1 MVQDIT
7 DSEFKQKVIENKGIV
22 LVDFWAPWCGPCML
36 LSPVIE
42 EVSEEFEDKASFY
55 KLNVD
60 DNKATASEYNVMSIP
75 TVIIFKEGKPVDQI
89 VGISP
94 KEVYKEK
101 LNSL

>member
-1 MVQDIT
+1 MIQDIT
-7 DSEFKQKVIENKGIV
+7 DVEFKQKVAESKGVV

-36 LSPVIE
+36 LSPLIE
-42 EVSEEFEDKASFY
+42 EISEEHKDKVGFY

-75 TVIIFKEGKPVDQI
+75 TVIIFKDGKPVDQI

-94 KEVYKEK
+94 KETYKEK

>member
-7 DSEFKQKVIENKGIV
+7 DAEFKQKVIENKGIV

>member
-42 EVSEEFEDKASFY
+42 EVSEEFEDKVSFY

>member
-7 DSEFKQKVIENKGIV
+7 DAEFKQKVIENKGVV

-42 EVSEEFEDKASFY
+42 EVSEELKDKASFY

-60 DNKATASEYNVMSIP
+60 DNKTTASEYNVMSIP

-94 KEVYKEK
+94 KEVYVEK